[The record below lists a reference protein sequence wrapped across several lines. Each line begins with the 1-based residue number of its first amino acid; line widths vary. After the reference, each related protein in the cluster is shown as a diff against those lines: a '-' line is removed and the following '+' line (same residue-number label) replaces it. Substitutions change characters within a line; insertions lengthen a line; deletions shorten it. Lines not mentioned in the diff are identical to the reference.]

1 MRWKR
6 NKNYWRMTNNGIK
19 LYGWWILN
27 INNINFNNITISELM
42 ALYEN
47 SILRKLKKGDKINT
61 RIINITPN
69 EVELL
74 LADGTSFNARLE
86 ERITAYIGDEAEF
99 LVTDKNDDR
108 ISLKFI
114 KDDESDDNKN
124 AFDMRV

>member
-1 MRWKR
+1 
-6 NKNYWRMTNNGIK
+6 
-19 LYGWWILN
+19 
-27 INNINFNNITISELM
+27 
-42 ALYEN
+42 
-47 SILRKLKKGDKINT
+47 
-61 RIINITPN
+61 
-69 EVELL
+69 

>member
-1 MRWKR
+1 M
-6 NKNYWRMTNNGIK
+6 
-19 LYGWWILN
+19 N

-47 SILRKLKKGDKINT
+47 SILRKLKKGDKIKT